1 MTYVSNL
8 LYGVSLRQNYRGR
21 TIYKEIQIFPVAY
34 SYWEVGNIFKIE
46 SAMQEEEKRW
56 KEQ

>member
-21 TIYKEIQIFPVAY
+21 IIYKEIQIFPEVY
-34 SYWEVGNIFKIE
+34 IYQKVGNILKID
-46 SAMQEEEKRW
+46 SAMQEEEKR
-56 KEQ
+56 